1 MNDYL
6 PANSNFNR
14 LDVAIRPMRSSD
26 LPVVIELDAQV
37 YRKPRPMYFER
48 RLSALEHSETGDHL
62 IFLVAD
68 YQGDTIGFIMGSLTS
83 GEFGLADVT
92 AIIDSIAV
100 HPRHQRQH
108 IGQQL
113 IESFLSRGA
122 SLGAKAASTLVPWE
136 NWELLKVFHAL
147 GFSMASTVPLERQI
161 G

>member
-1 MNDYL
+1 MNDNL
-6 PANSNFNR
+6 PANSHFNR
-14 LDVAIRPMRSSD
+14 QDVAIRPMRSSD

-37 YRKPRPMYFER
+37 YRKPRPVYFER
-48 RLSALEHSETGDHL
+48 RLSALEHSETGDPR

-68 YQGDTIGFIMGSLTS
+68 YQGNPIGFIMGSLAS

-100 HPRHQRQH
+100 HPHYQRRH

-113 IESFLSRGA
+113 IESFLKQGA
-122 SLGAKAASTLVPWE
+122 SLGARVASTLVPWE

-147 GFSMASTVPLERQI
+147 GFSMAATVPLERQI

>member
-6 PANSNFNR
+6 PANANFNR
-14 LDVAIRPMRSSD
+14 LDVAIRPMQSSD
-26 LPVVIELDAQV
+26 LPLVIELDAQV

-48 RLSALEHSETGDHL
+48 RLSALEHSETGDHR

-68 YQGDTIGFIMGSLTS
+68 YQGDIIGFIMGSLTS
-83 GEFGLADVT
+83 GEFGLVEVT

-100 HPRHQRQH
+100 HPRYQRQH

-113 IESFLSRGA
+113 IESFLKQGVN
-122 SLGAKAASTLVPWE
+122 LGARVASTLVPWE

-147 GFSMASTVPLERQI
+147 GFSMAATVPLERQI